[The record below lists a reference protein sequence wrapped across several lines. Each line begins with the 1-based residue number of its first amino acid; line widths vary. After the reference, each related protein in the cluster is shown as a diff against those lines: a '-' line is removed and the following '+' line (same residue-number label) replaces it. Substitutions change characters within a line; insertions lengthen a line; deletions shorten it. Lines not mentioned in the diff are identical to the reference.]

1 MRYQVEFT
9 KAASKKFQKLDSSIK
24 KILLSWITKN
34 LQNCSNPRAFGKALK
49 GNLSDKWRYRVGDY
63 RIMAKIEDSKIIIT
77 IVDIGHRKDIYE

>member
-1 MRYQVEFT
+1 MKYQVEFT
-9 KAASKKFQKLDSSIK
+9 KTFQKLDSSIK
-24 KILLSWITKN
+24 KILFSWITKN

-63 RIMAKIEDSKIIIT
+63 RIMARIEDSKIIII